1 MRPDSWK
8 IMLACTLSSFVW
20 IRLFYIFQ
28 LFILRIFFR
37 RPSNAFRSVKQ
48 AFRFGRLSRS
58 SSIDDDQKSLMG
70 NHRRGSGMNDYE
82 STDGGMSSDVETGG
96 LHLDYEDKEDEYDGD
111 EETRGNGETRSE
123 KKKTPR

>member
-1 MRPDSWK
+1 MEHSVVFNLYK
-8 IMLACTLSSFVW
+8 
-20 IRLFYIFQ
+20 Y
-28 LFILRIFFR
+28 FFPVC

>member
-8 IMLACTLSSFVW
+8 IMLACTLSSLW

-70 NHRRGSGMNDYE
+70 NHRRGSGMDE
-82 STDGGMSSDVETGG
+82 STDGMSSDVEAG
-96 LHLDYEDKEDEYDGD
+96 LHMDYEDKEDEYDGD

>member
-1 MRPDSWK
+1 MEHSVVFHLYK
-8 IMLACTLSSFVW
+8 
-20 IRLFYIFQ
+20 Y
-28 LFILRIFFR
+28 FFFPVC

-70 NHRRGSGMNDYE
+70 NHRRGSGMDE
-82 STDGGMSSDVETGG
+82 STDGMSSDVEAG
-96 LHLDYEDKEDEYDGD
+96 LHMDYEDKEDEYDGD